1 MIFHYPY
8 FQVKIHLKPAYSKG
22 TISKEAYKNIMKKC
36 VEKVYERSKTDN
48 VPAEKVKRLVEA
60 YITQERKNTIRATL
74 LMKT

>member
-1 MIFHYPY
+1 
-8 FQVKIHLKPAYSKG
+8 
-22 TISKEAYKNIMKKC
+22 MKKC